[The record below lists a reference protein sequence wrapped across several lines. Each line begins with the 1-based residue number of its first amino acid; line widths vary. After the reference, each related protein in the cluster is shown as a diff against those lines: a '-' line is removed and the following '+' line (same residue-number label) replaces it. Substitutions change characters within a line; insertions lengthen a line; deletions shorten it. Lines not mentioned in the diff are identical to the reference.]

1 MSCNVL
7 SPSITIIIQA
17 ETLFELEERTED
29 KNLKYVFQ
37 TYLLT
42 LAKFALGI
50 CCDNKLAH
58 VVLVTSSKCNPRDFE
73 KSMKHLSLFSLPI
86 WAYPPKKELALG
98 GKTEAFILQAPS
110 EQEVEGYLSKYLK
123 EDRKHL
129 ASHTEIVKA
138 VGSSYAKLERFVNFL
153 NHYELSG
160 KNLTLQPSYHPFS
173 FFKKQCG
180 QVWRSNWKGCCVNLR
195 RRRIPR
201 QCNKKII
208 LCFSLELFGIILIC

>member
-58 VVLVTSSKCNPRDFE
+58 VVLVTSSNCNPRDFE
-73 KSMKHLSLFSLPI
+73 KSMKHLSIFSHNT
-86 WAYPPKKELALG
+86 ELTLD
-98 GKTEAFILQAPS
+98 KNLLWE
-110 EQEVEGYLSKYLK
+110 ER
-123 EDRKHL
+123 RKR
-129 ASHTEIVKA
+129 
-138 VGSSYAKLERFVNFL
+138 SSYKRPANRK
-153 NHYELSG
+153 S
-160 KNLTLQPSYHPFS
+160 
-173 FFKKQCG
+173 
-180 QVWRSNWKGCCVNLR
+180 KGT
-195 RRRIPR
+195 
-201 QCNKKII
+201 
-208 LCFSLELFGIILIC
+208 